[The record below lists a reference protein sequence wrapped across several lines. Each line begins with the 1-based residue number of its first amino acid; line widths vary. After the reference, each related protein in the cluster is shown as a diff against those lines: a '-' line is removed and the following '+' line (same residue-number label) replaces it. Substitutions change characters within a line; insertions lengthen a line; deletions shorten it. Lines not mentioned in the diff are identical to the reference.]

1 MAWDKTYCHLLCVC
15 RQAVKSIYARL
26 SIFGNK
32 SIITCHSEAWAH
44 ISAPHKTN
52 SSSQALM
59 CQNITS
65 EAFTEL
71 RLSNSRRQTQGRH
84 PPQGTH
90 APLRT
95 LRAWETWAQTEDCM
109 VLLTTPLP
117 WATRQVGFE
126 GKTNAATGLLSTL
139 PKGNCLLSSLMSLPS
154 PCRAANTYDGQLK
167 IQTGKAAGLLSPQGE
182 TESSDPLSS
191 HSESPGDD
199 CSAILPLA

>member
-1 MAWDKTYCHLLCVC
+1 MAWDKTYCHLLGVC

-109 VLLTTPLP
+109 VLLTTPLL

-154 PCRAANTYDGQLK
+154 PCRAANTVHTMASWRSKQERPLDSFLLREKRSLLTPSHLTLK
-167 IQTGKAAGLLSPQGE
+167 AQGMTVLLFF
-182 TESSDPLSS
+182 L
-191 HSESPGDD
+191 
-199 CSAILPLA
+199 